1 MALSLTGV
9 EMKSVPRVLVKPVEV
24 TILRWANAAR
34 VLSAPVGPALA
45 VQPSPESA
53 IDLPSSVKTLQTT
66 DKQKNALIHLLQ
78 LLNSRDFS
86 SFTLTFIPNDMD

>member
-45 VQPSPESA
+45 VQPSHESA

-66 DKQKNALIHLLQ
+66 DKQKKCSYSSSPALE
-78 LLNSRDFS
+78 FS
-86 SFTLTFIPNDMD
+86 